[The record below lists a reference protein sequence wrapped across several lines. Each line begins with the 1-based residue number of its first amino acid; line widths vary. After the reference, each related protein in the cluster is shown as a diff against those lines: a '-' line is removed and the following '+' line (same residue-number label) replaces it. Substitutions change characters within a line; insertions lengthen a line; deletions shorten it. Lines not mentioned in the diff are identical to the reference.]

1 MKKLGMIT
9 IGQAPRTDVAP
20 IIEKYLDGRAELV
33 QVGVLDGMS
42 KKYIEENLYPEKDD
56 YVLTSRLV
64 TNESVIMSREK
75 IKPILQEKITYLEQ
89 QGIEQILLLCTG
101 VFPGLTTSSSYLIE
115 PDHVIPPTV
124 KAMVGDRRFGVIVP
138 LSEQKESL
146 YPKFSPFGL
155 EPFFAVASPYHH
167 DHAGYEEAAENLKN
181 KVDIIL
187 LDCMG
192 YTEEAREMI
201 SKATGLPVILSNAIM
216 AKLTSEMI

>member
-1 MKKLGMIT
+1 MIT

-42 KKYIEENLYPEKDD
+42 KEYIEENLYPEKDD

-64 TNESVIMSREK
+64 TNESVVMSREK

-155 EPFFAVASPYHH
+155 EPLFAVASPYHH
-167 DHAGYEEAAENLKN
+167 DQAGYEEAAENLKN